1 MHGRRRDEE
10 PRISG
15 RGGGVVAAGCRGS
28 TGSGILRTLDLVCGS
43 PFCAAPV
50 LWEAHTARWT
60 LTLCVKATFLL
71 VHGGASVLA
80 DPQDPL
86 SGELPW
92 DESPGASP
100 RFPGDFAP
108 FKPRADVLV
117 VGHAYAHGPGGA
129 PVDSLVARVRVGD
142 LTKAI
147 RVTGDR
153 RWMQSGGRLVASA
166 PEPFQRM
173 PLVFERAPRTQ
184 ENPVGIDPSAP
195 VESALLPNLEVAEGA
210 KAPSFGPLSSA
221 WRARRRLCSEAV
233 MSWVSEVTR
242 QGGGLTAGV
251 APEGF
256 DFGFFNTAPQEQQI
270 DLMRSNVA
278 IVLEHLHPQHALLA
292 TRLPSVRPR
301 ASRVHA
307 DHTSDIPLRCDTLW
321 IDADR
326 GVATLTWR
334 GLVEIGEDPDDV
346 GRIVVTSGAPGTTT
360 SVEGKTLPKAPPA
373 PVKARDATASDPDQ
387 TTQRRRAPRKEAPPA
402 PRVELTGELVLGAPQ
417 ANPLPFQRAASTG
430 PRGPQE
436 PLEEPFDPNAITGAI
451 RPGPARD
458 DALPF
463 HRSASTGTI
472 PPAAPPGQALPFDA
486 TTTTAAFPP
495 GALLEEP
502 VDKNATTGPIRPGDA
517 GRDPLPFRKGD
528 SSGILE
534 APPPGTPARVPV
546 PRSAAAVEHTGE
558 LQVGNAL
565 QQVTPF
571 QSPKPS
577 GPVDRG
583 APAPV
588 QPEPAAPSEDDEDSL
603 VDETTFDR
611 AVTPM
616 GEPLPRAASE
626 EISLGAAEYAR
637 IVVAIERG
645 NVAEVLTGGDL
656 SLLDIARLRRVW
668 AKRVMED
675 PRLAAQLREFVETAR
690 SCD

>member
-1 MHGRRRDEE
+1 MQGRRRDEE
-10 PRISG
+10 PGSFG
-15 RGGGVVAAGCRGS
+15 RGGGRVAVGCRGS
-28 TGSGILRTLDLVCGS
+28 TGSGILWTLDLVCGS

-92 DESPGASP
+92 DESPGASL

-117 VGHAYAHGPGGA
+117 VGHAYAHGPGGG

-153 RWMQSGGRLVASA
+153 RWTQSGGRLVPSA
-166 PEPFQRM
+166 PEPFRRM
-173 PLVFERAPRTQ
+173 PLVFERAPRSQ
-184 ENPVGIDPSAP
+184 DNPVGVDPSTP
-195 VESALLPNLEVAEGA
+195 TESALLPNLEVAEGA

-221 WRARRRLCSEAV
+221 WRARRRLCSEGV

-242 QGGGLTAGV
+242 QGGLTAGV

-301 ASRVHA
+301 AFRVHA

-334 GLVEIGEDPDDV
+334 GLVEIGEDPHDV
-346 GRIVVTSGAPGTTT
+346 GRIVVASDAPGTTT
-360 SVEGKTLPKAPPA
+360 SVEGKHPKGPPTPVQAPSA
-373 PVKARDATASDPDQ
+373 PESDPDH
-387 TTQRRRAPRKEAPPA
+387 TTQRRRVPRKEAPRA
-402 PRVELTGELVLGAPQ
+402 PRSERTGELMPGGPQ
-417 ANPLPFQRAASTG
+417 ANPLPFQQAASTG
-430 PRGPQE
+430 PAGPQE

-451 RPGPARD
+451 PPGPVRA
-458 DALPF
+458 ALPF
-463 HRSASTGTI
+463 KRIASAGPI
-472 PPAAPPGQALPFDA
+472 PPAAPSGQALPFDS
-486 TTTTAAFPP
+486 TTTTAFPP

-517 GRDPLPFRKGD
+517 GRAPLPFRKGD
-528 SSGILE
+528 SSRSLE
-534 APPPGTPARVPV
+534 APAPGTPARVPA
-546 PRSAAAVEHTGE
+546 PRPASGEHTGE
-558 LQVGNAL
+558 IQVARAQ

-571 QSPKPS
+571 QSPKLS
-577 GPVDRG
+577 GLVDRG
-583 APAPV
+583 ATAPA
-588 QPEPAAPSEDDEDSL
+588 QPEPSAPSEDDEDSL

-616 GEPLPRAASE
+616 GEQLPRAASE
-626 EISLGAAEYAR
+626 EISVGAPEYAR

-656 SLLDIARLRRVW
+656 SLADIARLRRVW
-668 AKRVMED
+668 AKRVIED
-675 PRLAAQLREFVETAR
+675 PRLAAQLRELVETAR

>member
-1 MHGRRRDEE
+1 MGLREVKRR
-10 PRISG
+10 G
-15 RGGGVVAAGCRGS
+15 VAAGCRGS
-28 TGSGILRTLDLVCGS
+28 AVSGILRTLDLVCGS

-50 LWEAHTARWT
+50 LWESHTARWT
-60 LTLCVKATFLL
+60 LTLCVKATFSL
-71 VHGGASVLA
+71 VHGGAAVLA

-92 DESPGASP
+92 DESPGVSL

-108 FKPRADVLV
+108 FKPRADVLL

-153 RWMQSGGRLVASA
+153 RWTPSGGRLVPSA
-166 PEPFQRM
+166 PEPFHRM
-173 PLVFERAPRTQ
+173 PLVFERAPRSQ
-184 ENPVGIDPSAP
+184 DNPVGIDPSTP

-210 KAPSFGPLSSA
+210 KAPSFGPLSAA
-221 WRARRRLCSEAV
+221 WRARRRLCSEGV
-233 MSWVSEVTR
+233 MLWASEVTR
-242 QGGGLTAGV
+242 RGGLTAGV

-256 DFGFFNTAPQEQQI
+256 DFGFFNTAPHEQQI
-270 DLMRSNVA
+270 DLVRSSVA

-346 GRIVVTSGAPGTTT
+346 GRIVVASDSPRTTS
-360 SVEGKTLPKAPPA
+360 SVEGMPRKGPPA
-373 PVKARDATASDPDQ
+373 PVQAQDAPASDPDA
-387 TTQRRRAPRKEAPPA
+387 TTQRRRLPRKEAPSA
-402 PRVELTGELVLGAPQ
+402 PRGELTGELVLGAPRS
-417 ANPLPFQRAASTG
+417 NPLPFQRAASTG
-430 PRGPQE
+430 PAGLQE
-436 PLEEPFDPNAITGAI
+436 PLEETFDPDAITGAI
-451 RPGPARD
+451 RPGPPRD

-463 HRSASTGTI
+463 NRSASTGTI
-472 PPAAPPGQALPFDA
+472 PPAAPAASAGQALPFGSI
-486 TTTTAAFPP
+486 TTTAAFPP

-502 VDKNATTGPIRPGDA
+502 VDNDATTGPIRPGDA

-528 SSGILE
+528 PPGVLE
-534 APPPGTPARVPV
+534 APARGTPARVPA
-546 PRSAAAVEHTGE
+546 PRPAAVEHTGE
-558 LQVGNAL
+558 IQVGNAL
-565 QQVTPF
+565 QQATPF
-571 QSPKPS
+571 QSPKPP

-583 APAPV
+583 APAPA
-588 QPEPAAPSEDDEDSL
+588 QPELAAPSEDDEDAL
-603 VDETTFDR
+603 IDETTFDR

-616 GEPLPRAASE
+616 GEPLPGVAPE
-626 EISLGAAEYAR
+626 ESPLGAAEYAR

-656 SLLDIARLRRVW
+656 SLVDIARLRRVW
-668 AKRVMED
+668 AKRVVED